1 MVLNIENIIQLK
13 QHKIMMKKLLVF
25 SFLLISSVVS
35 MKAQRV
41 QVVDT
46 DGLPI
51 AAVCV
56 TNEKGALVGSTDND
70 GWLGDAKGIK
80 HLYFSHVAFRDMDV
94 NLDTIPSLCVV
105 MQDENF
111 QLAELEVKPKE
122 LLYVQT
128 YYRCV
133 YVCDEGPLYFRAG
146 VVDNTY
152 EIAKKKIS
160 AKTRSVSKGQNGLLR
175 FLLSTLAGGYVDEY
189 ARIDTVTRYKKIMKD
204 VEKGKLF
211 ITEEPSGRRVISD
224 TISVLGYIDDDL
236 QAGTRTTNFDKW
248 AYRDHVE
255 ATEAA
260 AKEAKTGK
268 KQKQKEEKYSD
279 ENNSNYEVYNID
291 ENGQSRIDDLVMRQ
305 ILVSG
310 HFKRTDQDYIILLE
324 TYTIGRDYI
333 DKKEFKQTRKENEVE
348 MDINELRRLEQNNH
362 IPPLAPN
369 LKAAV
374 DELFKIDQNN

>member
-1 MVLNIENIIQLK
+1 
-13 QHKIMMKKLLVF
+13 MKKTII
-25 SFLLISSVVS
+25 LLISLVVATVVH
-35 MKAQRV
+35 AQRI

-56 TNEKGALVGSTDND
+56 TNEKGALVGSTDGD
-70 GWLGDAKGIK
+70 GWLNDAKGIK

-94 NLDTIPSLCVV
+94 NIDTIPSMSVV

-111 QLAELEVKPKE
+111 QLSELEVKPKE

-128 YYRCV
+128 YYRCI
-133 YVCDEGPLYFRAG
+133 YVCDEGPIYFRAG

-160 AKTRSVSKGQNGLLR
+160 TKTRSVSKGQNGLYR
-175 FLLSTLAGGYVDEY
+175 FVLSTLVGHYIDEY
-189 ARIDTVTRYKKIMKD
+189 ARIDTVTYYKRIMKNVD
-204 VEKGKLF
+204 RGKLF
-211 ITEEPSGRRVISD
+211 ITQEPSGRRVVSD
-224 TISVLGYIDDDL
+224 TISVLGYIDDDM
-236 QAGTRTTNFDKW
+236 QAGQRTTNFDRW
-248 AYRDHVE
+248 TYRDHVK
-255 ATEAA
+255 ATEDA

-268 KQKQKEEKYSD
+268 KQNKKEEED
-279 ENNSNYEVYNID
+279 ENGNNSSYEVYNID
-291 ENGQSRIDDLVMRQ
+291 ENGNSRIDDLVMRQ
-305 ILVSG
+305 ILASG

-324 TYTIGRDYI
+324 AYTIECDYI
-333 DKKEFKQTRKENEVE
+333 DKKEFKQTRKENKVD
-348 MDINELRRLEQNNH
+348 MDINELRRLEQNHH

-374 DELFKIDQNN
+374 DQLFEKELNK

>member
-1 MVLNIENIIQLK
+1 
-13 QHKIMMKKLLVF
+13 MKKLYV
-25 SFLLISSVVS
+25 LLLFAV
-35 MKAQRV
+35 MATAAHAQRI

-56 TNEKGALVGSTDND
+56 TNEKGALVGSTDLD
-70 GWLGDAKGIK
+70 GWLNDAKGVK
-80 HLYFSHVAFRDMDV
+80 HLFFSHVAFKPVDV
-94 NLDTIPSLCVV
+94 NIDDLPSMTVV
-105 MQDENF
+105 MQEENF
-111 QLAELEVKPKE
+111 ELSELVVKPKE

-133 YVCDEGPLYFRAG
+133 YVCDEGPLYYRAG

-152 EIAKKKIS
+152 EIAKQKIS
-160 AKTRSVSKGQNGLLR
+160 AKTRSVARGGNGLLR
-175 FLLSTLAGGYVDEY
+175 FLLSTLVGHYIDKW
-189 ARIDTVTRYKKIMKD
+189 ARIDTLTNYKKILKRVD
-204 VEKGKLF
+204 KGSLF
-211 ITEEPSGRRVISD
+211 ITEEPTGRRIISD
-224 TISVLGYIDDDL
+224 TISALGYIDEDL
-236 QAGTRTTNFDKW
+236 QAGLRTTNFDIW
-248 AYRDHVE
+248 TYEDHIE

-268 KQKQKEEKYSD
+268 KQKKKED
-279 ENNSNYEVYNID
+279 EFNANHGYYEVYNIN
-291 ENGQSRIDDLVMRQ
+291 ENGQSRVDDLVMKQ

-333 DKKEFKQTRKENEVE
+333 DKKEFKQTRKENQVE
-348 MDINELRRLEQNNH
+348 MDINELRKLEQVHH
-362 IPPLAPN
+362 IPALAPN

-374 DELFKIDQNN
+374 DELFKKELKD

>member
-1 MVLNIENIIQLK
+1 
-13 QHKIMMKKLLVF
+13 MKKTII
-25 SFLLISSVVS
+25 LLISLVVATVVH
-35 MKAQRV
+35 AQRI

-56 TNEKGALVGSTDND
+56 TNEKGALVGSTDGD
-70 GWLGDAKGIK
+70 GWLNDAKGIK

-94 NLDTIPSLCVV
+94 NIDTIPSMSVV

-111 QLAELEVKPKE
+111 QLSELEVKPKE

-128 YYRCV
+128 YYRCI
-133 YVCDEGPLYFRAG
+133 YVCDEGPIYFRAG

-160 AKTRSVSKGQNGLLR
+160 TKTRSVSKGQNGLYR
-175 FLLSTLAGGYVDEY
+175 FVLSTLVGHYIDEY
-189 ARIDTVTRYKKIMKD
+189 ARIDTVTYYKRIMKNVD
-204 VEKGKLF
+204 RGKLF
-211 ITEEPSGRRVISD
+211 ITQEPSGRRVVSD
-224 TISVLGYIDDDL
+224 TISVLGYIDDDM
-236 QAGTRTTNFDKW
+236 QAGQRTTNFDRW
-248 AYRDHVE
+248 TYRDHVK
-255 ATEAA
+255 ATEDA

-268 KQKQKEEKYSD
+268 KQNKKEEED
-279 ENNSNYEVYNID
+279 ENGNNSSYEVYNID
-291 ENGQSRIDDLVMRQ
+291 ENGNSRIDDLVMRQ
-305 ILVSG
+305 ILASG

-324 TYTIGRDYI
+324 AYTIERDYI
-333 DKKEFKQTRKENEVE
+333 DKKEFKQTRKENKVD
-348 MDINELRRLEQNNH
+348 MDINELRRLEQNHH

-374 DELFKIDQNN
+374 DQLFEKELNK

>member
-1 MVLNIENIIQLK
+1 
-13 QHKIMMKKLLVF
+13 MKRSGLLFAVLLVMA
-25 SFLLISSVVS
+25 VGVY
-35 MKAQRV
+35 AQRIK
-41 QVVDT
+41 VVDT

-56 TNEKGALVGSTDND
+56 TNENGALVGSTDNE
-70 GWLGDAKGIK
+70 GWLADAKGVT
-80 HLYFSHVAFRDMDV
+80 HLFFSHVAFKPVDV
-94 NLDTIPSLCVV
+94 NIDTVPSKTVV

-111 QLAELEVKPKE
+111 LLSELEVKPKDM
-122 LLYVQT
+122 LYVQT

-152 EIAKKKIS
+152 ELAKQKIS
-160 AKTRSVSKGQNGLLR
+160 AKTRSVSKGKNGLMR
-175 FLLSTLAGGYVDEY
+175 FLLSTLAGHYIDKW
-189 ARIDTVTRYKKIMKD
+189 ARIDTMTYYKRIMKE
-204 VEKGKLF
+204 VGNGSLTLTQEA
-211 ITEEPSGRRVISD
+211 SGRRLVSD

-236 QAGTRTTNFDKW
+236 QLGQRTTSFDIW
-248 AYRDHVE
+248 AFDDHVK

-260 AKEAKTGK
+260 AKEAKTGQK
-268 KQKQKEEKYSD
+268 KKEKKEKKEKSKDNHGYF
-279 ENNSNYEVYNID
+279 EAYNIN
-291 ENGQSRIDDLVMRQ
+291 ENGQSRVDDLVMKQ

-310 HFKRTDQDYIILLE
+310 HFERTDQDYIILLE
-324 TYTIGRDYI
+324 TYTIRRDYI

-348 MDINELRRLEQNNH
+348 MDINELRRLEKNHH

-374 DELFKIDQNN
+374 DELFKKDVKD

>member
-1 MVLNIENIIQLK
+1 MKQL
-13 QHKIMMKKLLVF
+13 HVLLV
-25 SFLLISSVVS
+25 SLLIAVNAN
-35 MKAQRV
+35 AQRI

-70 GWLGDAKGIK
+70 GWLDDSKGTK
-80 HLYFSHVAFRDMDV
+80 HLYFSHVAFKPVDV
-94 NLDTIPSLCVV
+94 NIDTIPSKTVV

-111 QLAELEVKPKE
+111 QLSELEVKPKE

-152 EIAKKKIS
+152 ELAKQKIS
-160 AKTRSVSKGQNGLLR
+160 AKTRSVSRGKGIIR
-175 FLLSTLAGGYVDEY
+175 FLLSTLVGHYIDKW
-189 ARIDTVTRYKKIMKD
+189 ARIDTTTRYKMIL
-204 VEKGKLF
+204 KGVDNGSLF
-211 ITEEPSGRRVISD
+211 IAEEPSGRRVVSD
-224 TISVLGYIDDDL
+224 TISVLGYIDDDMM
-236 QAGTRTTNFDKW
+236 AGQRTTSFDIW
-248 AYRDHVE
+248 TYDDHIE
-255 ATEAA
+255 ATNAA
-260 AKEAKTGK
+260 AKAAKTGK
-268 KQKQKEEKYSD
+268 MPKQKKKEYTTNHGYFEL
-279 ENNSNYEVYNID
+279 YNIN
-291 ENGQSRIDDLVMRQ
+291 ENGQSRIDDLVMKQ

-310 HFKRTDQDYIILLE
+310 HFERTDQDYVM
-324 TYTIGRDYI
+324 
-333 DKKEFKQTRKENEVE
+333 QTRKENEVE
-348 MDINELRRLEQNNH
+348 MDINELRRLEQVHH

-374 DELFKIDQNN
+374 DELFKKDLND

>member
-1 MVLNIENIIQLK
+1 
-13 QHKIMMKKLLVF
+13 MKKTII
-25 SFLLISSVVS
+25 LLISLVAATVVH
-35 MKAQRV
+35 AQRI

-56 TNEKGALVGSTDND
+56 TNEKGALVGSTDGE
-70 GWLGDAKGIK
+70 GWLNDAKGIK

-94 NLDTIPSLCVV
+94 NIDTIPSMSVV

-111 QLAELEVKPKE
+111 QLSELEVKPKE

-128 YYRCV
+128 YFRCV
-133 YVCDEGPLYFRAG
+133 YVCDEGPIYFRAG

-160 AKTRSVSKGQNGLLR
+160 TKTRSVSKAENGLIR
-175 FLLSTLAGGYVDEY
+175 FILSTLVGHYIDEWAG
-189 ARIDTVTRYKKIMKD
+189 IDSLTYYRQILKD
-204 VEKGKLF
+204 VDKGKLF
-211 ITEEPSGRRVISD
+211 ITQDPSGRRMVSD
-224 TISVLGYIDDDL
+224 TISVLGYIDDDM
-236 QAGTRTTNFDKW
+236 QAGQRTTNFDRW
-248 AYRDHVE
+248 TYRDHKE
-255 ATEAA
+255 ATDRA

-268 KQKQKEEKYSD
+268 KQKEKKKEYD
-279 ENNSNYEVYNID
+279 ANHGYYEVYNID
-291 ENGQSRIDDLVMRQ
+291 ENGKSRIDDLVMKQ

-310 HFKRTDQDYIILLE
+310 HFDRTDQDYIILLE
-324 TYTIGRDYI
+324 AYTIERDYI
-333 DKKEFKQTRKENEVE
+333 DKKEFKQTRKENKVE
-348 MDINELRRLEQNNH
+348 MDINELRRLEQNHH

-374 DELFKIDQNN
+374 DQLFEKELNK

>member
-1 MVLNIENIIQLK
+1 
-13 QHKIMMKKLLVF
+13 MKKTII
-25 SFLLISSVVS
+25 LLISLVVATVVH
-35 MKAQRV
+35 AQRI

-56 TNEKGALVGSTDND
+56 TNEKGALVGSTDGD
-70 GWLGDAKGIK
+70 GWLNDAKGIK

-94 NLDTIPSLCVV
+94 NIDTIPSMSVV

-111 QLAELEVKPKE
+111 QLSELEVKPKE

-128 YYRCV
+128 YYRCI
-133 YVCDEGPLYFRAG
+133 YVCDEGPIYFRAG

-160 AKTRSVSKGQNGLLR
+160 TKTRSVSKGQNGLYR
-175 FLLSTLAGGYVDEY
+175 FVLSTLVGHFIDEY
-189 ARIDTVTRYKKIMKD
+189 ARIDTVTYYKRIMKNVD
-204 VEKGKLF
+204 RGKLF
-211 ITEEPSGRRVISD
+211 ITQEPSGRRVVSD
-224 TISVLGYIDDDL
+224 TISVLGYIDDDM
-236 QAGTRTTNFDKW
+236 QAGKRTTNFDRW
-248 AYRDHVE
+248 TYRDHVK

-268 KQKQKEEKYSD
+268 KQNKKEEKD
-279 ENNSNYEVYNID
+279 ENENNSSYEVYNID
-291 ENGQSRIDDLVMRQ
+291 ENGNSRIDDLVMRQ
-305 ILVSG
+305 ILASG

-324 TYTIGRDYI
+324 AYTIERDYI
-333 DKKEFKQTRKENEVE
+333 DKKEFKQTRKENKVE
-348 MDINELRRLEQNNH
+348 MDINELRRLEQNHH

-374 DELFKIDQNN
+374 DELFEKELNK

>member
-1 MVLNIENIIQLK
+1 
-13 QHKIMMKKLLVF
+13 MMKKLLVF
-25 SFLLISSVVS
+25 SLLLISSVVS
-35 MKAQRV
+35 LKAQRV

-70 GWLGDAKGIK
+70 GWLEDAKGVK
-80 HLYFSHVAFRDMDV
+80 HLFFSHVAFKAKDV
-94 NLDTIPSLCVV
+94 NIDTIPSLCVV
-105 MQDENF
+105 MQDANF

-128 YYRCV
+128 YYRCI
-133 YVCDEGPLYFRAG
+133 YVCDEGPIYFRAG

-160 AKTRSVSKGQNGLLR
+160 AKTRSVSKGMNGFYR
-175 FLLSTLAGGYVDEY
+175 FVLSTLVGRFIDEY
-189 ARIDTVTRYKKIMKD
+189 ARIDTVTYYKKIMKHVD
-204 VEKGKLF
+204 KGNLF
-211 ITEEPSGRRVISD
+211 ITDEPSGRRVISD

-236 QAGTRTTNFDKW
+236 QAGQRITNFDKW
-248 AYRDHVE
+248 AYKDHVD
-255 ATEAA
+255 ATKAA

-268 KQKQKEEKYSD
+268 KQKQKEEEYRN
-279 ENNSNYEVYNID
+279 ENHSSYEVYNID

-305 ILVSG
+305 ILASG

-324 TYTIGRDYI
+324 AYTIGRDYI

-348 MDINELRRLEQNNH
+348 MDINELRRLEQNHH

-374 DELFKIDQNN
+374 DELFKKELND

>member
-1 MVLNIENIIQLK
+1 MRKLFVIAL
-13 QHKIMMKKLLVF
+13 LLV
-25 SFLLISSVVS
+25 
-35 MKAQRV
+35 MAAGAHAQRL
-41 QVVDT
+41 QVVDV

-70 GWLGDAKGIK
+70 GWLNDAKGVK
-80 HLYFSHVAFRDMDV
+80 HLYFSHVAFKATDV
-94 NLDTIPSLCVV
+94 NIDTVPSMTVV

-111 QLAELEVKPKE
+111 MLSELDVKPKE

-133 YVCDEGPLYFRAG
+133 YVCDEGPIYFRAG

-152 EIAKKKIS
+152 EFAKQKIS
-160 AKTRSVSKGQNGLLR
+160 SKTRSVSRGMNGLFR
-175 FLLSTLAGGYVDEY
+175 FLISTLVGHYIDKW
-189 ARIDTVTRYKKIMKD
+189 ARIDTTNIYKKIL
-204 VEKGKLF
+204 KGTSKGQLF
-211 ITEEPSGRRVISD
+211 ITEEPSGRRVVSD
-224 TISVLGYIDDDL
+224 TISVLGYIDDDYK
-236 QAGTRTTNFDKW
+236 AGQRTTNFDIW
-248 AYRDHVE
+248 AYDDHIE
-255 ATEAA
+255 ATKEA

-268 KQKQKEEKYSD
+268 KKKKKKEDIPANHSYYD
-279 ENNSNYEVYNID
+279 VYIID
-291 ENGQSRIDDLVMRQ
+291 ENGQSRIDGLVMKQ

-310 HFKRTDQDYIILLE
+310 HFDRTDQDYIILLE

-348 MDINELRRLEQNNH
+348 MDINELRRLEKNHH
-362 IPPLAPN
+362 IPALAPN

-374 DELFKIDQNN
+374 DELFKKELKE

>member
-1 MVLNIENIIQLK
+1 MV
-13 QHKIMMKKLLVF
+13 KKLLVF

-35 MKAQRV
+35 LKAQRV

-56 TNEKGALVGSTDND
+56 TNETGALVGSTDHD
-70 GWLGDAKGIK
+70 GWLEDAKGVK
-80 HLYFSHVAFRDMDV
+80 HLFFSHVAFKPKDV
-94 NLDTIPSLCVV
+94 SIDTIPSRCVV

-128 YYRCV
+128 YYRCI
-133 YVCDEGPLYFRAG
+133 YVCDEGPIYFRAG

-152 EIAKKKIS
+152 ELAKKKIS
-160 AKTRSVSKGQNGLLR
+160 SKTRSVSRGMNGFMR
-175 FLLSTLAGGYVDEY
+175 FVLSTLVGHYIDEW
-189 ARIDTVTRYKKIMKD
+189 ARIDTVTYYDKVMKYVD
-204 VEKGKLF
+204 KGQLS
-211 ITEEPSGRRVISD
+211 ITQEESGRRLLSD

-236 QAGTRTTNFDKW
+236 QAGQRITNFDKW
-248 AYRDHVE
+248 TFSDHVE
-255 ATEAA
+255 ATKAA

-268 KQKQKEEKYSD
+268 KKKEKKKKYTS
-279 ENNSNYEVYNID
+279 NNSNYEVYNIN
-291 ENGQSRIDDLVMRQ
+291 ERGESRIDDLVMRQ

-310 HFKRTDQDYIILLE
+310 HFERTDQDYIILLE
-324 TYTIGRDYI
+324 TFTIGRDYI
-333 DKKEFKQTRKENEVE
+333 DKKEYKQTRKDNKVE
-348 MDINELRRLEQNNH
+348 MDINELRRLEQNHH

-374 DELFKIDQNN
+374 DELFKKEVTD

>member
-1 MVLNIENIIQLK
+1 MS
-13 QHKIMMKKLLVF
+13 LLAVAV
-25 SFLLISSVVS
+25 SVH
-35 MKAQRV
+35 AQRI

-56 TNEKGALVGSTDND
+56 TNENGALVGATDNE
-70 GWLGDAKGIK
+70 GWLNDTKGVK
-80 HLYFSHVAFRDMDV
+80 HLYFSHVAFKPTDV
-94 NLDTIPSLCVV
+94 NIDTIPSLCVV
-105 MQDENF
+105 MQDESF
-111 QLAELEVKPKE
+111 QLSELEVKPKE

-152 EIAKKKIS
+152 EFAKKKIS
-160 AKTRSVSKGQNGLLR
+160 AKTRSVSKGDGILR
-175 FLLSTLAGGYVDEY
+175 FIISTLVGRYIDEW
-189 ARIDTVTRYKKIMKD
+189 ARIDTLTYYKRILKD
-204 VEKGKLF
+204 VDAGNLF
-211 ITEEPSGRRVISD
+211 ITEDPSGRRLVSD
-224 TISVLGYIDDDL
+224 TVSVLGYIDDDM
-236 QAGTRTTNFDKW
+236 QVGQRTTHFDRW
-248 AYRDHVE
+248 TYSDHKK

-268 KQKQKEEKYSD
+268 KQKEKKK
-279 ENNSNYEVYNID
+279 SNANHGYYEVYNIN
-291 ENGQSRIDDLVMRQ
+291 ENGQSRVDDLVMKQ

-310 HFKRTDQDYIILLE
+310 HFDRTDQDYIILLE

-374 DELFKIDQNN
+374 DVLFKKELKD